1 MAQVATT
8 ANFAEILS
16 QNHLVM
22 IDFWATWCGPCRVLS
37 PLVDEIA
44 DEMADTVFV
53 AKCNIDDSEDIAMQ
67 YGIRSI
73 PTLLFFKD
81 GELVDRSVGAVPKN
95 VIVDKI
101 KSLI

>member
-1 MAQVATT
+1 MAHVATT

-22 IDFWATWCGPCRVLS
+22 IDFWATWCGPCRILS
-37 PLVDEIA
+37 PIVDEIA

-53 AKCNIDDSEDIAMQ
+53 AKCNLDDSDDLAVQ

-81 GELVDRSVGAVPKN
+81 GELVDRIVGAVSKN
-95 VIVDKI
+95 VITDKI
-101 KSLI
+101 HSLI

>member
-22 IDFWATWCGPCRVLS
+22 VDFWATWCGPGRILS
-37 PLVDEIA
+37 PVVDELA
-44 DEMADTVFV
+44 EELADTVCV
-53 AKCNIDDSEDIAMQ
+53 VKCNVDDSEDIALQ

-81 GELVDRSVGAVPKN
+81 GELVDRSVGVVSKQ
-95 VIVDKI
+95 VILDKI
-101 KSLI
+101 NSIN

>member
-1 MAQVATT
+1 MAHVATNAT
-8 ANFAEILS
+8 FADILA

-22 IDFWATWCGPCRVLS
+22 IDFWATWCGPCRILS

-53 AKCNIDDSEDIAMQ
+53 AKCNVDDCEDIAVQ

-101 KSLI
+101 NSLI